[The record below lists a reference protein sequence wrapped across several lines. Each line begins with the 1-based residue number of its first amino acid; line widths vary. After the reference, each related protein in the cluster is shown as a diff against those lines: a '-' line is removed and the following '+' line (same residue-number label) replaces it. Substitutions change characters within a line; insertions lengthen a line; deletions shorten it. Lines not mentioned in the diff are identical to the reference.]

1 MYHDSD
7 DESVSGDEDVG
18 IRTDPPAVEK
28 FKARS
33 PTAGVRLDSG
43 RNVPLSGATRSPV
56 NNRRKRGGSSPYK
69 GFNLHPVLVVD
80 YDLTLVDRL
89 SRPFPGS
96 HDFIERLR
104 DVNGGRNQLILYSH
118 GSPAYIDDGL
128 TKHYEHERKLFD
140 EIISD
145 SSARENKPVTYVRRV
160 IKRTDHLIGPYV
172 IIDDMRSNLDGDQYD
187 VVIDITRLT
196 GYDDR
201 GTAVSVDYDTCLQT
215 VDRGI
220 RTFLSTKR
228 KSTTPQR

>member
-7 DESVSGDEDVG
+7 DESISGDEDVG
-18 IRTDPPAVEK
+18 RNTDAPNAETYKTRSPSAGVRPDS
-28 FKARS
+28 ARNGPLTGTTRS
-33 PTAGVRLDSG
+33 PTD
-43 RNVPLSGATRSPV
+43 NK
-56 NNRRKRGGSSPYK
+56 RKRGRPSPYK

-96 HDFIERLR
+96 HEFIEKLR
-104 DVNGGRNQLILYSH
+104 DVNGGRNQMILYSH

-128 TKHYEHERKLFD
+128 AKHYEHERKLFD

-145 SSARENKPVTYVRRV
+145 SSARDNKPVTYVRRI

-187 VVIDITRLT
+187 VVIDVTRLT
-196 GYDDR
+196 KYDGR

-220 RTFLSTKR
+220 RTFLSTKK
-228 KSTTPQR
+228 KSTTPRQ